1 MTALLTLWT
10 RPDKGQENGT
20 MHFHVA
26 PLPWPTERDPGIG
39 ATLTLLEQFSKDRV
53 LAAMSMGHNTIQGT
67 NPPLV
72 RNLV

>member
-1 MTALLTLWT
+1 
-10 RPDKGQENGT
+10 